1 MAQGLEHGIEGTDSD
16 NTINVVLY
24 GEDEGQ
30 EDEGVVLT
38 LAYYNRPPDTEGV
51 EATNKTD
58 KFYNS
63 QFHGDLILSIAPG
76 HLELSTQEF
85 GYCIQYGIDDDLRW
99 DCLDA
104 KTTVLPA
111 KIESDDEY

>member
-1 MAQGLEHGIEGTDSD
+1 MALGLEHGIEGTDSD
-16 NTINVVLY
+16 NTINTVLY

-30 EDEGVVLT
+30 TDEGVVLT
-38 LAYYNRPPDTEGV
+38 LAHYNRPPDTEGV
-51 EATNKTD
+51 EASSGTG

-76 HLELSTQEF
+76 HFELSTQEF
-85 GYCIQYGIDDDLRW
+85 GFCIQYGGDDDLAW

-104 KTTVLPA
+104 KTTVIPS

>member
-51 EATNKTD
+51 EAT
-58 KFYNS
+58 
-63 QFHGDLILSIAPG
+63 
-76 HLELSTQEF
+76 
-85 GYCIQYGIDDDLRW
+85 
-99 DCLDA
+99 
-104 KTTVLPA
+104 
-111 KIESDDEY
+111 